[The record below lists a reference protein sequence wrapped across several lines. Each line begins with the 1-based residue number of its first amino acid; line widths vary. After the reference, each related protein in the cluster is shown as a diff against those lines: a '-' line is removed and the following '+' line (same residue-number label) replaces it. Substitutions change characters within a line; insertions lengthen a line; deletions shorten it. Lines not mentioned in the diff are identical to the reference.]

1 MKKVAKSS
9 KYLLSYYLQNN
20 FSPCYKLKRL
30 KYLLHLIKNILNLLN
45 KFKTNFI
52 NLIYRYLRI
61 LYCVYIDT
69 NFYLLFK
76 KKKDMNMY
84 FMWKPV
90 KLKVWSQNCI
100 GLGPGRPCMN
110 HRVITCK
117 NQCSLAQKRK
127 TQRNK
132 SIDQLKPNLT
142 FIKNL
147 KV

>member
-61 LYCVYIDT
+61 LYCVYIDM

-76 KKKDMNMY
+76 KKRRYEYVFYVEACKIES
-84 FMWKPV
+84 V
-90 KLKVWSQNCI
+90 KSKLHWTRSRET
-100 GLGPGRPCMN
+100 LHEPPGHYVQESML
-110 HRVITCK
+110 TCSEEENTEK
-117 NQCSLAQKRK
+117 
-127 TQRNK
+127 
-132 SIDQLKPNLT
+132 
-142 FIKNL
+142 
-147 KV
+147 